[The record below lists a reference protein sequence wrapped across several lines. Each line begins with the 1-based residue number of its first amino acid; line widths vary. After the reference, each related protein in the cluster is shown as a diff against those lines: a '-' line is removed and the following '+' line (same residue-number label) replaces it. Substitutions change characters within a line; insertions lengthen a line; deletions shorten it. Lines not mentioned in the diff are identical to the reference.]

1 MSVSLWCEEE
11 QAGSGLSVRASFD
24 PNVSGLRVIERL
36 LQSEERYTPSPLYV
50 SLVQRE
56 PKRREEL
63 AKWTLEVC
71 CDCGCDEAVFP
82 LAVSLLDRYLSCTLS
97 LPVSPTCLAAAC
109 ILLASKLTE
118 SETVT
123 AHALC
128 ASADYE
134 FLSSELREMERVVL
148 GTLRWD
154 VAGVT
159 PQDFIPHFLCCLE
172 ELMGNSEDTTVFV
185 STLRRHGDTLA
196 AMCMCDSRFLGTRPS
211 LVGAAALNAAIRG
224 LDSKRRQET
233 SHMTCTLATLCH
245 SDPAVLQCYS
255 EMIDEALRERLRTS
269 REQEEEKDGGMV
281 EEEEEERSSTPTDL
295 REIDF

>member
-1 MSVSLWCEEE
+1 MSVSLWCEEDS
-11 QAGSGLSVRASFD
+11 ARSGTSVRASFD
-24 PNVSGLRVIERL
+24 PNASGLRVIERL
-36 LQSEERYTPSPLYV
+36 LHSEERYAPSPLYV

-82 LAVSLLDRYLSCTLS
+82 LAVSLLDRYLASTLS
-97 LPVSPTCLAAAC
+97 LPVSASCLSAAC
-109 ILLASKLTE
+109 VLVASKLTE

-128 ASADYE
+128 ASAEYE
-134 FLSSELREMERVVL
+134 FLSTDLREMERVVL

-159 PQDFIPHFLCCLE
+159 PQDFIPHFLSCLE
-172 ELMGNSEDTTVFV
+172 ELMGDSEDAADFV

-196 AMCMCDSRFLGTRPS
+196 AMCVCDSRFLGTRPS
-211 LVGAAALNAAIRG
+211 LVAAAALNSALRG
-224 LDSKRRQET
+224 LEAKRRREM
-233 SHMTCTLATLCH
+233 SHMTCTLATLCR

-255 EMIDEALRERLRTS
+255 ELIEDALRERLRNS
-269 REQEEEKDGGMV
+269 REQEEDDDEKNGGM
-281 EEEEEERSSTPTDL
+281 EEERSSTPTDL

>member
-11 QAGSGLSVRASFD
+11 PQRTSVRASFD
-24 PNVSGLRVIERL
+24 PNASGLRVIERL
-36 LQSEERYTPSPLYV
+36 LHSEERYVPSALYV

-82 LAVSLLDRYLSCTLS
+82 LAVSLLDRYLSSTLS

-109 ILLASKLTE
+109 VLVASKLTE

-128 ASADYE
+128 ASAEYD
-134 FLSSELREMERVVL
+134 FISSDLREMERVVL

-159 PQDFIPHFLCCLE
+159 PQDFIPHFLTCLE
-172 ELMGNSEDTTVFV
+172 ELMGDAEDSGDLV

-196 AMCMCDSRFLGTRPS
+196 AMCVCDSRFLGTRPS
-211 LVGAAALNAAIRG
+211 LVAAATLNSALRG
-224 LDSKRRQET
+224 LEAKRRWEMSHVT
-233 SHMTCTLATLCH
+233 STLAALCC
-245 SDPAVLQCYS
+245 SDPAVLQFYS
-255 EMIDEALRERLRTS
+255 EMIEDALRERLRNG
-269 REQEEEKDGGMV
+269 RGQDDKEDGKNGGM
-281 EEEEEERSSTPTDL
+281 EDERSSTPTDL